1 MDVRGQLEEFRV
13 NLPMIKLIKSDAI
26 TQEDW
31 AYIKEAV
38 GKPDLERDQVTVKS
52 FGEESDNLLK
62 YEKEIDDIVMRAEKK
77 FVLTKK
83 LKKLKEEMK
92 AVEITTFRHE
102 KANPPAWILKAYD
115 EINTILDD

>member
-1 MDVRGQLEEFRV
+1 VAAVAMDVRGQLEEFRV

-83 LKKLKEEMK
+83 LKKLKEEMS
-92 AVEITTFRHE
+92 RNH
-102 KANPPAWILKAYD
+102 NLPP
-115 EINTILDD
+115 